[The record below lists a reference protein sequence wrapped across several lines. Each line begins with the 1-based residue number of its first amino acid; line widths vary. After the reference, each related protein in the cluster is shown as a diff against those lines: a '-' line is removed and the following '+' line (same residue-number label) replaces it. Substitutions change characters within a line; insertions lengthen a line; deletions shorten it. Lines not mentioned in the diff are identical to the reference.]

1 MAMVL
6 ATAHA
11 TAHLLPVLRYG
22 SLEESLQKV
31 RIVIQVLATQV
42 ECNQFLQVLRSC
54 RERVIYMH
62 RLQQIVDAFFAYKK

>member
-31 RIVIQVLATQV
+31 RMVIQVLATQV
-42 ECNQFLQVLRSC
+42 ECNHIEARPKGFVASGS
-54 RERVIYMH
+54 VG
-62 RLQQIVDAFFAYKK
+62 A